1 MVVNLNQ
8 FAADALDTFRQNA
21 TDPFKKGFLDAEDA
35 TSTIANRTAGGAYK
49 YPVDESYPV
58 YMQYRVREV
67 IPPLQNATDQVNELY
82 QASVNEK
89 IVPVKDAGMGGGLDA
104 AAAAEQA
111 RRKNDMSAFT
121 ALEGGATQNAA
132 VAEANRKFNR
142 RKGAHTGLLGFKT
155 AYLEN
160 PIDIK
165 LYMPPG
171 VMFHDNIQYNQAQ
184 LGLAGAGGLQAFNDT
199 GSGLSAI
206 GTMLSETA
214 SSLTGLFSGNGG
226 GSMDAARVAM
236 ARGVQAYS
244 SVLSSGAQAA
254 FNLGLQVRVN
264 PNTRSV
270 FEGVSVRNFSFQYD
284 FYPTSRS
291 EQNEVEKIIK
301 VFRTE
306 MYPRAIPESS
316 LEKGFP
322 LGYKFPNLFEINFKF
337 GNAEIQGMPKPL
349 FCFLRDVSTS
359 YNPGNMSYHEQGKP
373 SHINMNLSFT
383 EFRALNQQDI
393 EKGH

>member
-1 MVVNLNQ
+1 MAITNPGAKPAFLTDENQ
-8 FAADALDTFRQNA
+8 FKANMKSYLT
-21 TDPFKKGFLDAEDA
+21 AEDA
-35 TSTIANRTAGGAYK
+35 NSTVANRTAGGSYR

-82 QASVNEK
+82 QASVQEK
-89 IVPVKDAGMGGGLDA
+89 IISVRGADMGVDRGLA
-104 AAAAEQA
+104 AANQRAQEE
-111 RRKNDMSAFT
+111 KSAFEKRKRD
-121 ALEGGATQNAA
+121 AS
-132 VAEANRKFNR
+132 VAEANRKFSKR
-142 RKGAHTGLLGFKT
+142 SGAKTGLLGFKT

-171 VMFHDNIQYNQAQ
+171 VMFSDAIQYDQAN
-184 LGLAGAGGLQAFNDT
+184 LGLAGAAGLQAFNDT

-214 SSLTGLFSGNGG
+214 SSLTGLFSSGGG
-226 GSMDAARVAM
+226 GSLDAASIAM

-244 SVLSSGAQAA
+244 SVLSSGTQAA
-254 FNLGLQVRVN
+254 FGLGLQVKVN

-270 FEGVSVRNFSFQYD
+270 FQGVSVRNFAFTYD
-284 FYPTSRS
+284 FYPTSKS
-291 EQNEVEKIIK
+291 EQTEVEKIIK
-301 VFRTE
+301 TFRVQA
-306 MYPRAIPESS
+306 YPRAIPESS
-316 LEKGFP
+316 LQAGFP

-337 GNAEIQGMPKPL
+337 GNAEIQGMPRPL
-349 FCFLRDVSTS
+349 FCFLRSVNST
-359 YNPGNMSYHEQGKP
+359 YNPGNMSFHDQGKA
-373 SHINMNLSFT
+373 SHINMSLNFT

-393 EKGH
+393 ENGH

>member
-1 MVVNLNQ
+1 MVNSKIDPLGLNSTLEKLKNENQ
-8 FAADALDTFRQNA
+8 FAKNMKSYLT
-21 TDPFKKGFLDAEDA
+21 AEDA
-35 TSTIANRTAGGAYK
+35 NSSVVNRTAGGAYR

-89 IVPVKDAGMGGGLDA
+89 IVPVKGSGVDVVG
-104 AAAAEQA
+104 AELE
-111 RRKNDMSAFT
+111 RRKRDMSAFS
-121 ALEGGATQNAA
+121 ALEGGATQNLA
-132 VAEANRKFNR
+132 VADANRSFQKR
-142 RKGAHTGLLGFKT
+142 SGAHTGLLGFKT

-214 SSLTGLFSGNGG
+214 SSLTGLFSGGAG

-284 FYPTSRS
+284 FYPTSKT
-291 EQNEVEKIIK
+291 EQTEVEKIIK

-359 YNPGNMSYHEQGKP
+359 YNPGNMSYHDQGKP